1 MEWFAE
7 LLENATEEEL
17 IDKFQRLTTEKQCVT
32 LMTIHKSKGL
42 EFNRVV
48 FLDYPIE
55 AKNKHLE

>member
-1 MEWFAE
+1 
-7 LLENATEEEL
+7 
-17 IDKFQRLTTEKQCVT
+17 
-32 LMTIHKSKGL
+32 MTIHKSKGL